1 MTLRLSSSSTNP
13 TTSIDGYMKRI
24 TEDTSVSLTQ
34 KSDCLKTLG
43 IVLKNLIDASKG
55 ASIDGSKYRT
65 LKTDNPK
72 LRSRLFCCDGVRS
85 LLLDANLVGMVAT
98 ECALTS
104 TDVPSPELR
113 DAIGLRVLPAVS
125 TAQREIA
132 TRLERDGSNGS
143 GGGGTSSTKKKAKLS
158 EHDSNGRRSALVPST
173 APVVVEKLSEK
184 QKARRLLE
192 EKRRL
197 EKEREKAF
205 RNETRAKIAADKL
218 VRQKDENWKPSVSAA
233 ADKTGTGLLTFR
245 DRHGE

>member
-1 MTLRLSSSSTNP
+1 
-13 TTSIDGYMKRI
+13 MKRI

-55 ASIDGSKYRT
+55 ASIDGAKYRT

-85 LLLDANLVGMVAT
+85 LLLDADLVGMVAT
-98 ECALTS
+98 ESALTTA

-132 TRLERDGSNGS
+132 ARLERDGSNG
-143 GGGGTSSTKKKAKLS
+143 TSTKKAKLS
-158 EHDSNGRRSALVPST
+158 EHDSNGRRSALVPSSSA
-173 APVVVEKLSEK
+173 APVVEKLSEK

>member
-55 ASIDGSKYRT
+55 ASIDGAKYRT

-85 LLLDANLVGMVAT
+85 LLLDADLVGMVAT
-98 ECALTS
+98 ESALTTA

-132 TRLERDGSNGS
+132 ARLERDGSNG
-143 GGGGTSSTKKKAKLS
+143 TSTKKAKLS
-158 EHDSNGRRSALVPST
+158 EHDSNGRRSALVPSSSA
-173 APVVVEKLSEK
+173 APVVEKLSEK